1 MRRRDRERT
10 DRAKMLEIV
19 AECDCC
25 RLGLVDNGEAY
36 IVPMNF
42 GFEDA
47 GSALTLYFHCAAE
60 GRKLDLIGSGADV
73 SFEMD
78 CSHALRAADIAC
90 AFSYSYGCVMGRGH
104 AAPVTDRDEKLHAL
118 GLIMRHYSG
127 KADWSFDPRA
137 LERLTIIRLTV
148 NDWSCKASG

>member
-1 MRRRDRERT
+1 MRRRDREIT
-10 DRAKMLEIV
+10 DREKMLEIV

-60 GRKLDLIGSGADV
+60 GRKLDLIAPAPTSRLKWTAAMRSAPPISPALFRIRTAASWGAATPLL
-73 SFEMD
+73 SRTEMR
-78 CSHALRAADIAC
+78 S
-90 AFSYSYGCVMGRGH
+90 S
-104 AAPVTDRDEKLHAL
+104 
-118 GLIMRHYSG
+118 MR
-127 KADWSFDPRA
+127 WS
-137 LERLTIIRLTV
+137 
-148 NDWSCKASG
+148 

>member
-1 MRRRDRERT
+1 MRRRDREIT
-10 DRAKMLEIV
+10 DREKMLEIV

-78 CSHALRAADIAC
+78 CSSAPPISPALFRIRTAA
-90 AFSYSYGCVMGRGH
+90 SWG
-104 AAPVTDRDEKLHAL
+104 AATPLLSRTE
-118 GLIMRHYSG
+118 MRSSMRWG
-127 KADWSFDPRA
+127 
-137 LERLTIIRLTV
+137 
-148 NDWSCKASG
+148 

>member
-1 MRRRDRERT
+1 MRRRDREIT
-10 DRAKMLEIV
+10 DRDKMLEIV

-47 GSALTLYFHCAAE
+47 GGALTLYFHCASE
-60 GRKLDLIGSGADV
+60 GRKIDWIGSSADV

-78 CSHALRAADIAC
+78 CGHALRAADIAC

-104 AAPVTDRDEKLHAL
+104 AAPVTDNDEKHHAL

-127 KADWSFDPRA
+127 KADCSFDPRA

-148 NDWSCKASG
+148 SDWSCKASC

>member
-1 MRRRDRERT
+1 MRRRDREIT
-10 DRAKMLEIV
+10 DREKMLEIV

-60 GRKLDLIGSGADV
+60 GRKLDLNGLQPCAPRRRYRLRFFVFVRLRHGA
-73 SFEMD
+73 
-78 CSHALRAADIAC
+78 L
-90 AFSYSYGCVMGRGH
+90 
-104 AAPVTDRDEKLHAL
+104 
-118 GLIMRHYSG
+118 
-127 KADWSFDPRA
+127 PR
-137 LERLTIIRLTV
+137 R
-148 NDWSCKASG
+148 SCHGQR

>member
-1 MRRRDRERT
+1 MRRRDREIT
-10 DRAKMLEIV
+10 DRDKMLEIV

-25 RLGLVDNGEAY
+25 RLGLIDNGEAY

-78 CSHALRAADIAC
+78 CGHALRAADIAC

-104 AAPVTDRDEKLHAL
+104 AAPVTDNDEKHHAL

-127 KADWSFDPRA
+127 KTDWSFDPRA

-148 NDWSCKASG
+148 SDWSCKASC

>member
-1 MRRRDRERT
+1 MRRRGRESTDRE
-10 DRAKMLEIV
+10 KMLEIV

-60 GRKLDLIGSGADV
+60 GWKLDLIGSAPPISPALFRIRTAASWGAATPLL
-73 SFEMD
+73 SRTEMR
-78 CSHALRAADIAC
+78 S
-90 AFSYSYGCVMGRGH
+90 S
-104 AAPVTDRDEKLHAL
+104 
-118 GLIMRHYSG
+118 
-127 KADWSFDPRA
+127 
-137 LERLTIIRLTV
+137 IR
-148 NDWSCKASG
+148 WG

>member
-1 MRRRDRERT
+1 MRRRDREIT
-10 DRAKMLEIV
+10 DREKMLEIV

-78 CSHALRAADIAC
+78 CSHLLRAADIAC

-104 AAPVTDRDEKLHAL
+104 AAPATDNDEKH
-118 GLIMRHYSG
+118 H
-127 KADWSFDPRA
+127 A

-148 NDWSCKASG
+148 SDWSCKASC

>member
-1 MRRRDRERT
+1 MRRRDREIT
-10 DRAKMLEIV
+10 DREKMLEIV
-19 AECDCC
+19 AECDCR

-47 GSALTLYFHCAAE
+47 GGSAHFIFSLRAE

-90 AFSYSYGCVMGRGH
+90 AFSYSYGASWG
-104 AAPVTDRDEKLHAL
+104 AATPLLSRTE
-118 GLIMRHYSG
+118 MRSSMRWG
-127 KADWSFDPRA
+127 
-137 LERLTIIRLTV
+137 
-148 NDWSCKASG
+148 

>member
-1 MRRRDRERT
+1 MRRRDREIT
-10 DRAKMLEIV
+10 DRDKMLEIV

-47 GSALTLYFHCAAE
+47 GGALTLYFHCASG
-60 GRKLDLIGSGADV
+60 GRKIDLIGSSADV

-78 CSHALRAADIAC
+78 CGHALRAADIAC

-104 AAPVTDRDEKLHAL
+104 AAPVTDNDEKHHAL

-127 KADWSFDPRA
+127 KADWSFDPRV

-148 NDWSCKASG
+148 SDWSCKASC

>member
-1 MRRRDRERT
+1 MRRRDREIT
-10 DRAKMLEIV
+10 DRAKILEIV

-90 AFSYSYGCVMGRGH
+90 AFSYSYGLV
-104 AAPVTDRDEKLHAL
+104 APA
-118 GLIMRHYSG
+118 
-127 KADWSFDPRA
+127 RA
-137 LERLTIIRLTV
+137 ISNRR
-148 NDWSCKASG
+148 

>member
-1 MRRRDRERT
+1 MRRRDREIT
-10 DRAKMLEIV
+10 DREKMLEIV

-90 AFSYSYGCVMGRGH
+90 AFRIRT
-104 AAPVTDRDEKLHAL
+104 AASWGAATPLLSRTE
-118 GLIMRHYSG
+118 MRSSMRWG
-127 KADWSFDPRA
+127 
-137 LERLTIIRLTV
+137 
-148 NDWSCKASG
+148 